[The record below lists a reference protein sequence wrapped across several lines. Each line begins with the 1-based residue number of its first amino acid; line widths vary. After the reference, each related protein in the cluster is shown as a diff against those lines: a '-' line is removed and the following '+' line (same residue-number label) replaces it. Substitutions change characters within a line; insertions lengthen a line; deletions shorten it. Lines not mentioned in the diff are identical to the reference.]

1 MSASKKQKT
10 APEVVY
16 HEPKVMAEIG
26 CNHMG
31 DLDIAKELLTLA
43 KNCGCEYGKF
53 QKRCPKE
60 LLTKEQYEAPHPN
73 PRNSYGDTYGAHREF
88 LERFNRESKAKADAQ
103 FAAGTHWFQ
112 VEDRRRAAMT
122 EQERQREDRMRREE
136 SERYEGEGAMGAAAW
151 GDLD

>member
-31 DLDIAKELLTLA
+31 DLDIAKERRATLA

-53 QKRCPKE
+53 QKRCPIF
-60 LLTKEQYEAPHPN
+60 LLTKEQYERPHPN
-73 PRNSYGDTYGAHREF
+73 PRNSYGDTLSSPRVPRAHRG
-88 LERFNRESKAKADAQ
+88 SAP
-103 FAAGTHWFQ
+103 
-112 VEDRRRAAMT
+112 
-122 EQERQREDRMRREE
+122 
-136 SERYEGEGAMGAAAW
+136 
-151 GDLD
+151 